1 MPMRALPRQSEMA
14 TAAPDETDWA
24 IARRRSLILSG
35 KKDGKPYVREDFSE
49 CLVEVL
55 EGSLNNHVAAFG
67 PLARNSEW
75 CLTLKTDAAKDRAL
89 SAGTLKVRGVT
100 F

>member
-1 MPMRALPRQSEMA
+1 MRALPRQSEMA

-35 KKDGKPYVREDFSE
+35 RKDGKPYVREDFSE

-55 EGSLNNHVAAFG
+55 EGSLTLSLAA
-67 PLARNSEW
+67 P
-75 CLTLKTDAAKDRAL
+75 
-89 SAGTLKVRGVT
+89 
-100 F
+100 